1 MKCVIFQLL
10 NQMILKKHDVSV
22 KVMKEEMKMIDN
34 NKTRELVDQPHDR
47 DITGVKW
54 V

>member
-10 NQMILKKHDVSV
+10 NQMILKKQDAWV
-22 KVMKEEMKMIDN
+22 KVMNEEMKMIDN

-47 DITGVKW
+47 DVIGVKW